1 MKILDKSVTHF
12 KITFKELLDPEFLRT
27 EYLLQNS
34 PKFYIPIWQRD
45 YDWGDNQID
54 SFFKGLEN
62 MSQEQPFHL
71 GNIILM
77 RAKYKKGKITET
89 DQFFY
94 IVDGQQ
100 RIRSLHKFYKMLL
113 SNIPSLRSV
122 SLKEL
127 QQYNLYKRKKLNLYS
142 DKNPLRTISES
153 WDKQQEIRF
162 QTKFKSY
169 LKNRKTTDLSYVL
182 ESIQAVLTVISVTF
196 DGRNSSGNEDFFDV
210 LMANVFEQVNRQTV
224 RLSDDEILKA
234 RLIFNLQEN
243 NKEDKAIDLADQ
255 WRIAKALVW
264 GLNPEDIDNPSLLS
278 TNLPRHGEA
287 DIYHYQL
294 RKSLFYRYLLL
305 ALSLCIEI
313 EPNAADTQ
321 DILRPKE
328 LLKLFTSKLG
338 DTVDDSLR
346 YLDVLKWLNN
356 FFKNSYPFLLLSRS
370 NLKDSSI
377 AEISYKGKRYTLLLT
392 LLKLQCFIASGSKSG
407 SWLENRILFKLLI
420 NIRKNKVLSNY
431 KGLGDIKIEHIEQI
445 IKITES
451 LLFEYINQTK
461 QKHLSL
467 TAKDWFLE
475 KNLFSSTP
483 QKTFLKGFKAINSLI
498 SHNKRIPESNLLSEL
513 QKFSQP
519 FICKPNY
526 IPKSTGAE
534 EIEHWIAMERGN
546 VSNQELAKVK
556 DTPSN
561 WAHIANGLNQSLRD
575 KSIEDKATLIDAHCW
590 PTLKFLAFITLILKS
605 RGVSIDQQDSNKVN
619 TFLSAITE
627 FWTIVSN
634 DISSEDV
641 QNKNSSKTLFEDK

>member
-142 DKNPLRTISES
+142 DKNPLHTISES

-243 NKEDKAIDLADQ
+243 NKEDEAIDLADQ

-328 LLKLFTSKLG
+328 LLKRFTSKLG

-431 KGLGDIKIEHIEQI
+431 KGLGDIKIEHIEQM

-451 LLFEYINQTK
+451 LLFEY
-461 QKHLSL
+461 
-467 TAKDWFLE
+467 
-475 KNLFSSTP
+475 
-483 QKTFLKGFKAINSLI
+483 
-498 SHNKRIPESNLLSEL
+498 
-513 QKFSQP
+513 
-519 FICKPNY
+519 Y
-526 IPKSTGAE
+526 I
-534 EIEHWIAMERGN
+534 
-546 VSNQELAKVK
+546 
-556 DTPSN
+556 
-561 WAHIANGLNQSLRD
+561 
-575 KSIEDKATLIDAHCW
+575 
-590 PTLKFLAFITLILKS
+590 
-605 RGVSIDQQDSNKVN
+605 
-619 TFLSAITE
+619 
-627 FWTIVSN
+627 IV
-634 DISSEDV
+634 IV
-641 QNKNSSKTLFEDK
+641 